1 MQNVHNEERE
11 REREREREVN
21 LWRLSFHDFT
31 YDYIFV
37 NLSHFEQ
44 KMKRIHQ
51 KNNSN
56 FTNLFKVKSYSCSIY
71 RHLQREV
78 SVI

>member
-1 MQNVHNEERE
+1 MFTMKRE

-44 KMKRIHQ
+44 KMKSIHQ

-56 FTNLFKVKSYSCSIY
+56 FTNLFKVKSYSCSITGIY
-71 RHLQREV
+71 KEK
-78 SVI
+78 